1 MIVAEVLA
9 VLLGAWV
16 VVSVLLSAIRTVVV
30 PRGESLALTAF
41 VFIGLRK
48 LLHPVVDRMGPVR
61 RERVL
66 ARYAPLSLMFLAAS
80 WSVLVIFGYT
90 LIFWGISGRT
100 WAEALE
106 VSGSSLTTLGF
117 LKVSG
122 TPTVMLS
129 VSEALIGL
137 GLVGLLISFLPT
149 MYSIYNRRELAVAQL
164 ATRAGT
170 PPSVAVLVTRL
181 HRIHGLDELDD
192 MWSDWEEWFA
202 DLEETHTSYPAL
214 VYFRSGHG
222 RSWLTSAGAVLDTA
236 AVVTAA
242 VDVPSRPQANLCLRA
257 GFLALREV
265 ADHFGQTYDPEPSPD
280 DPISVT
286 RAEFEVCLDELA
298 ATGVPLRADRDQ
310 AWRDFAGWRVN
321 YDAALIGMCAVT
333 EPPVAPWSSDRAPRW
348 SPPFLRTVWRARTA
362 GYRESR
368 ELRRAEVDGSEATG
382 EARRSRS
389 DS

>member
-1 MIVAEVLA
+1 VVVAQVLA
-9 VLLGAWV
+9 VLLGVWV

-30 PRGESLALTAF
+30 PRGESLALTSF
-41 VFIGLRK
+41 VFVGLRRV
-48 LLHPVVDRMGPVR
+48 LHPMVDRMGTVR
-61 RERVL
+61 RERLL
-66 ARYAPLSLMFLAAS
+66 ARYAALSLMFLAAS
-80 WSVLVIFGYT
+80 WSVLVIAGYT
-90 LIFWGISGRT
+90 LIFWGVSGRT
-100 WAEALE
+100 WTESLE

-122 TPTVMLS
+122 APTVMLS

-170 PPSVAVLVTRL
+170 PPSVATLVTRL

-222 RSWLTSAGAVLDTA
+222 RSWLTSAGAVLDAA

-242 VDVPSRPQANLCLRA
+242 VDVETRPQAQLCLRA

-265 ADHFGQTYDPEPSPD
+265 ADHFGQTYDPDPSPGA
-280 DPISVT
+280 PISVT
-286 RAEFEVCLDELA
+286 RAEFDVCLAELEEA
-298 ATGVPLRADRDQ
+298 GVPLRADRDQ

-321 YDAALIGMCAVT
+321 YDAALVGMCSVI
-333 EPPVAPWSSDRAPRW
+333 EPPPAPWSSDRAPRW
-348 SPPFLRTVWRARTA
+348 SPPFLRTVWWARTS
-362 GYRESR
+362 GFRESR
-368 ELRRAEVDGSEATG
+368 EMRRAEAAS
-382 EARRSRS
+382 
-389 DS
+389 

>member
-1 MIVAEVLA
+1 M
-9 VLLGAWV
+9 LLGAWV

-41 VFIGLRK
+41 VFVGLRRI
-48 LLHPVVDRMGPVR
+48 LHPMVDRMGTVR

-66 ARYAPLSLMFLAAS
+66 SRYAALSLMFLAAS
-80 WSVLVIFGYT
+80 WSVLVIAGYT
-90 LIFWGISGRT
+90 LVFWGISGRSWT
-100 WAEALE
+100 ESLE

-122 TPTVMLS
+122 APTVMLS

-222 RSWLTSAGAVLDTA
+222 RSWLTSAGTVLDTA

-242 VDVPSRPQANLCLRA
+242 VDVEGRPQAQLCIRA

-265 ADHFGQTYDPEPSPD
+265 ADHFGQTYDADPAPD
-280 DPISVT
+280 APISVT
-286 RAEFEVCLDELA
+286 REEFDECLDELSA
-298 ATGVPLRADRDQ
+298 AGVPLRADRDQ

-321 YDAALIGMCAVT
+321 YDAALVGLCSVI
-333 EPPVAPWSSDRAPRW
+333 EPPPAPWSSDRAPRW
-348 SPPFLRTVWRARTA
+348 SPPFLRTVWRARTS
-362 GYRESR
+362 GFRESR
-368 ELRRAEVDGSEATG
+368 AMRRAESGS
-382 EARRSRS
+382 
-389 DS
+389 

>member
-1 MIVAEVLA
+1 MDTFEVVAQVLA
-9 VLLGAWV
+9 VVVGAWI

-48 LLHPVVDRMGPVR
+48 VLHPFVDHMGPAR

-66 ARYAPLSLMFLAAS
+66 SRYAPLSLMLLAAA
-80 WSVLVIFGYT
+80 WSLLVMLGYT
-90 LIFWGISGRT
+90 FVFWGISGRS
-100 WAEALE
+100 WVESLE

-122 TPTVMLS
+122 APTVMLS

-149 MYSIYNRRELAVAQL
+149 MYSVYNRRELPVAQL

-181 HRIHGLDELDD
+181 HRIHGIEELDD
-192 MWSDWEEWFA
+192 MWSEWEEWFA

-242 VDVPSRPQANLCLRA
+242 VDVEPRPQAQLCLRA

-265 ADHFGQTYDPEPSPD
+265 ADHFGQTYDPDPSPG
-280 DPISVT
+280 DPVTVT
-286 RAEFEVCLDELA
+286 RAEFDACLDELA
-298 ATGVPLRADRDQ
+298 GAGVPLRADRDQ
-310 AWRDFAGWRVN
+310 AWLDFAGWRVN
-321 YDAALIGMCAVT
+321 YDAALVGMCSVI
-333 EPPVAPWSSDRAPRW
+333 EPPPAPWSSDRAPRW

-368 ELRRAEVDGSEATG
+368 DMRRAEAGS
-382 EARRSRS
+382 
-389 DS
+389 

>member
-1 MIVAEVLA
+1 VIVAEALA
-9 VLLGAWV
+9 VLFGAWV

-30 PRGESLALTAF
+30 PRGESLALAAF
-41 VFIGLRK
+41 VFVGLRK
-48 LLHPVVDRMGPVR
+48 VLHPFVDRMGPVR

-90 LIFWGISGRT
+90 MIFWGISGRT
-100 WAEALE
+100 WAESLE

-122 TPTVMLS
+122 VPTVMLS

-181 HRIHGLDELDD
+181 HAIRGLEELDD
-192 MWSDWEEWFA
+192 MWSEWEEWFA

-214 VYFRSGHG
+214 VYFRSGHE

-242 VDVPSRPQANLCLRA
+242 VDIESRPQAKLCIRA

-265 ADHFGQTYDPEPSPD
+265 AGHFGQTFDPDPPPD
-280 DPISVT
+280 APISVT
-286 RAEFEVCLDELA
+286 RAEFDACLAELA
-298 ATGVPLRADRDQ
+298 DAGVPLRPDRDQ
-310 AWRDFAGWRVN
+310 AWRDFSGWRVN
-321 YDAALIGMCAVT
+321 YDAALLGLCAVT
-333 EPPVAPWSSDRAPRW
+333 EPPPAPWSSDRAPRW
-348 SPPFLRTVWRARTA
+348 SPPFLGTVWRARTS

-368 ELRRAEVDGSEATG
+368 ELRRAEASG
-382 EARRSRS
+382 
-389 DS
+389 

>member
-1 MIVAEVLA
+1 VIVARVLA
-9 VLLGAWV
+9 AALGVWI

-41 VFIGLRK
+41 VFVGLRRV
-48 LLHPVVDRMGPVR
+48 LHPIVDRMGAAR

-66 ARYAPLSLMFLAAS
+66 SRYAPLALMFLAAT
-80 WSVLVIFGYT
+80 WSVLVIAGYT
-90 LIFWGISGRT
+90 LVFWAASGRS
-100 WAEALE
+100 WAESLG
-106 VSGSSLTTLGF
+106 VSGSSLTTLGM
-117 LKVSG
+117 LSVPG
-122 TPTVMLS
+122 TPTILLS

-170 PPSVAVLVTRL
+170 PPSVQVLVTRL
-181 HRIHGLDELDD
+181 HRIRGLEELDD
-192 MWSDWEEWFA
+192 LWSEWEAWFA

-222 RSWLTSAGAVLDTA
+222 RSWLTSAGTVLDTA
-236 AVVTAA
+236 ALVTAA
-242 VDVPSRPQANLCLRA
+242 VDVPARPQPQLCLRA

-265 ADHFGQTYDPEPSPD
+265 ADHFGQAYDPDPEPD

-286 RAEFEVCLDELA
+286 RAEFDACLDELA
-298 ATGVPLRADRDQ
+298 GAGVPLRADRDQ

-321 YDAALIGMCAVT
+321 YDAALVGLCSVV
-333 EPPVAPWSSDRAPRW
+333 EPPTAPWSSDRAPRW

-362 GYRESR
+362 GLRESR
-368 ELRRAEVDGSEATG
+368 RMRRTETTG
-382 EARRSRS
+382 
-389 DS
+389 

>member
-1 MIVAEVLA
+1 VVVAQVLA
-9 VLLGAWV
+9 VLLGVWV

-41 VFIGLRK
+41 VFVGL
-48 LLHPVVDRMGPVR
+48 R

-66 ARYAPLSLMFLAAS
+66 ARYAALSLMFLAAS
-80 WSVLVIFGYT
+80 WSVLVIVGYT
-90 LIFWGISGRT
+90 LIFWGVSGRT
-100 WAEALE
+100 WTESLE

-122 TPTVMLS
+122 APTVMLS

-170 PPSVAVLVTRL
+170 PPSVATLVTRL

-222 RSWLTSAGAVLDTA
+222 RSWLTSAGAVLDAA

-242 VDVPSRPQANLCLRA
+242 VDVESRPQAQLCLRA

-265 ADHFGQTYDPEPSPD
+265 ADHFGLTYDPDPSPGS
-280 DPISVT
+280 PISVT
-286 RAEFEVCLDELA
+286 RAEFDACLAELDEA
-298 ATGVPLRADRDQ
+298 GVPLRADRDQ

-321 YDAALIGMCAVT
+321 YDAALVAAV
-333 EPPVAPWSSDRAPRW
+333 PAHRVAGTDRGVPR
-348 SPPFLRTVWRARTA
+348 VARAA
-362 GYRESR
+362 
-368 ELRRAEVDGSEATG
+368 
-382 EARRSRS
+382 ARRGCLVTV
-389 DS
+389 DE